1 MHEINLLLK
10 QLVEDEYLVLQHQ
23 SYVICLEKF
32 SVLFFKLLPN
42 WNKYTVSLDSIKWN
56 LQRAMGLAEGP
67 ENENNTG
74 ANIKNKLA
82 AGQESVLYLIPR
94 GESDLPSK

>member
-42 WNKYTVSLDSIKWN
+42 WNTLFHWDSIKWN